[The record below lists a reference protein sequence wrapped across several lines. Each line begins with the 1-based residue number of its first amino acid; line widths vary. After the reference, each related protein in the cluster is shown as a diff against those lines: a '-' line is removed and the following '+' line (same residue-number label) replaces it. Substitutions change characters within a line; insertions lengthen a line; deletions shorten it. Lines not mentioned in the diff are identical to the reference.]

1 MFLQSILRRLGR
13 RKLPGICWYPAKG
26 TAEAVKQ
33 GGTADHFVRFSTVF
47 VLDRSYFLSGIFLCA
62 GPCKFAANDYFRI
75 PGGSREIFGLK
86 EEGKC

>member
-47 VLDRSYFLSGIFLCA
+47 VLDRSYFLSGIFL
-62 GPCKFAANDYFRI
+62 YFRI